1 LPMKS
6 TMKSTWTSMI
16 DALPSEPNKDSAAAS
31 RHLHRRL
38 IVGAVAALLIVAGA
52 FVWRMTASSPPAQ
65 IANVATSPA
74 PAARNPVLD
83 ELVEATKALE
93 TSQQQAIDQ
102 LQELQQLI
110 TSQQAE
116 ARKSSAAV
124 AVLNA
129 KLEALQQSFASLPA
143 PAQEEADTQR
153 PGKSKPATVR
163 SRGKAHRVASG
174 KTRTARR
181 H

>member
-1 LPMKS
+1 
-6 TMKSTWTSMI
+6 MKSTWSFMI
-16 DALPSEPNKDSAAAS
+16 DALPSDPRNNHTTAT
-31 RHLHRRL
+31 RQLHARL
-38 IVGAVAALLIVAGA
+38 LVGAVAALLIVAGA
-52 FVWRMTASSPPAQ
+52 FVWRMTVSSPPNIAPAQ
-65 IANVATSPA
+65 IAGPATNPA
-74 PAARNPVLD
+74 PPAKNPVLD

-93 TSQQQAIDQ
+93 SSQQQAIDQ

-124 AVLNA
+124 AALNA
-129 KLEALQQSFASLPA
+129 KLEALQQSFASLPT
-143 PAQEEADTQR
+143 PAQEEVDTPR
-153 PGKSKPATVR
+153 PRKSKPAAAH

-174 KTRTARR
+174 KTRTASRR

>member
-1 LPMKS
+1 
-6 TMKSTWTSMI
+6 MKSTWKLMI
-16 DALPSEPNKDSAAAS
+16 DALPSDPSNSSAAAS
-31 RHLHRRL
+31 RHLHGRL

-52 FVWRMTASSPPAQ
+52 FVWRITANSPPNTPPAQ
-65 IANVATSPA
+65 IASVATNLTP
-74 PAARNPVLD
+74 PARNPVLD

-93 TSQQQAIDQ
+93 SSQQQAIDQ

-110 TSQQAE
+110 ASQQAE

-124 AVLNA
+124 AALNA
-129 KLEALQQSFASLPA
+129 KLETLQQSFASLPA
-143 PAQEEADTQR
+143 PAQEEADTPR
-153 PGKSKPATVR
+153 PRKSKPATVR

-174 KTRTARR
+174 KTRTAARR

>member
-1 LPMKS
+1 
-6 TMKSTWTSMI
+6 MKSTWKLMI
-16 DALPSEPNKDSAAAS
+16 DALPSEPGNNSAAAS
-31 RHLHRRL
+31 RHLHSRL

-52 FVWRMTASSPPAQ
+52 FIWRITASSPPNTPAVQ
-65 IANVATSPA
+65 MASPA
-74 PAARNPVLD
+74 ANSTPPAKNPVLD

-93 TSQQQAIDQ
+93 SSQQQAIDQ

-124 AVLNA
+124 AALNA

-143 PAQEEADTQR
+143 PAQDEADTPSPR
-153 PGKSKPATVR
+153 KSKPATVR
-163 SRGKAHRVASG
+163 SRGKAHRVESG
-174 KTRTARR
+174 RTRTARR

>member
-1 LPMKS
+1 
-6 TMKSTWTSMI
+6 MI
-16 DALPSEPNKDSAAAS
+16 DALPSEPNRDSAAAS

-38 IVGAVAALLIVAGA
+38 IVGAVAALLIVVGA
-52 FVWRMTASSPPAQ
+52 FVWRMTASSPPTQMAS
-65 IANVATSPA
+65 VAPSPA
-74 PAARNPVLD
+74 PAVRNPVLD

-93 TSQQQAIDQ
+93 SSQQQAIDQ

-116 ARKSSAAV
+116 TRKSSAAV
-124 AVLNA
+124 AALNA
-129 KLEALQQSFASLPA
+129 KLEVLQQSFASLPA
-143 PAQEEADTQR
+143 PAQEEADTPR
-153 PGKSKPATVR
+153 PRKSKPATVR

-174 KTRTARR
+174 NTRTARR

>member
-1 LPMKS
+1 
-6 TMKSTWTSMI
+6 MKSTWKLMI
-16 DALPSEPNKDSAAAS
+16 DALPSEPGNNSAAAS
-31 RHLHRRL
+31 RHLHGRL

-52 FVWRMTASSPPAQ
+52 FVWRLAASSPPAAAPAQ
-65 IANVATSPA
+65 IASAAANPA
-74 PAARNPVLD
+74 PPARNPVLD

-93 TSQQQAIDQ
+93 SSQQQAIDQ

-110 TSQQAE
+110 ASQQTE

-124 AVLNA
+124 AALNA
-129 KLEALQQSFASLPA
+129 KLEALQQSFASLPT
-143 PAQEEADTQR
+143 PAQEEVDTPR
-153 PGKSKPATVR
+153 PRKSKPATAR

-174 KTRTARR
+174 KTRTASRR

>member
-1 LPMKS
+1 
-6 TMKSTWTSMI
+6 MKSTWKLMI
-16 DALPSEPNKDSAAAS
+16 DALPSEPNKSGAAAS
-31 RHLHRRL
+31 RHLHGRL

-52 FVWRMTASSPPAQ
+52 FVWRLVASSPPNTSPAQ
-65 IANVATSPA
+65 IASSATNPTPA
-74 PAARNPVLD
+74 VRNPVLD

-93 TSQQQAIDQ
+93 SSQQQAIDQ

-116 ARKSSAAV
+116 ARKSSVAV
-124 AVLNA
+124 AALNA

-143 PAQEEADTQR
+143 PAQEETDAPR
-153 PGKSKPATVR
+153 PRKSNPATVR

-174 KTRTARR
+174 RTRTARR